1 MISVP
6 GKINIRTIAGRLGAF
21 NVGTLDCSIGSFTV
35 KDPTID
41 EFEEG
46 IYEGDFVIERIKP
59 NSYFSGGRMVVEVRA
74 TLSAIMI
81 SKNAIPA
88 PAEHESL
95 EQDPLLEDCNNNP
108 PMPEN
113 PAPIPFEIDSKGEVE
128 EAALINLFGAIWP
141 LGSVV
146 KLDPVV
152 GRVLLRKQ
160 IDYLKQSGYKYDVS
174 NTLWKKGV

>member
-6 GKINIRTIAGRLGAF
+6 GKINIRTINGRLGSF
-21 NVGTLDCSIGSFTV
+21 NVGTLDCSLGSFTV

-46 IYEGDFVIERIKP
+46 NYEGDFVIEKIKP
-59 NSYFSGGRMVVEVRA
+59 NVYFSGGRMVVEVRA

-81 SKNAIPA
+81 SKHAIPA
-88 PAEHESL
+88 PAAHESL
-95 EQDPLLEDCNNNP
+95 EQDPLLEDCINNEP
-108 PMPEN
+108 LSDA
-113 PAPIPFEIDSKGEVE
+113 PAPIPFEIDANGDVD
-128 EAALINLFGAIWP
+128 EAAFFKLFGALWP

-152 GRVLLRKQ
+152 GRAVLRQ
-160 IDYLKQSGYKYDVS
+160 QCDYLKQSGYKYDAP
-174 NTLWKKGV
+174 NLTWKKGA

>member
-6 GKINIRTIAGRLGAF
+6 GKINIRTITGRLGAF

-46 IYEGDFVIERIKP
+46 IYEGDFVIEKIKP

-88 PAEHESL
+88 PAEPESL
-95 EQDPLLEDCNNNP
+95 EQDPLLEDCNNNDFA
-108 PMPEN
+108 PEA
-113 PAPIPFEIDSKGEVE
+113 PAPIPLEIDSEGEVE

-152 GRVLLRKQ
+152 GRALLRQ
-160 IDYLKQSGYKYDVS
+160 QVDYLKQSGYKYNAS
-174 NTLWKKGV
+174 NQVWKKGE

>member
-6 GKINIRTIAGRLGAF
+6 GKINIRTITGRLGAF

-46 IYEGDFVIERIKP
+46 IYEGDFVIEKIKP

-81 SKNAIPA
+81 ARNTIPA
-88 PAEHESL
+88 PAAPESL
-95 EQDPLLEDCNNNP
+95 EQDPLLEDCINNQSFS
-108 PMPEN
+108 EA
-113 PAPIPFEIDSKGEVE
+113 PAPIPFEIDSEGEVE
-128 EAALINLFGAIWP
+128 ESALINLFGAIWP

-152 GRVLLRKQ
+152 GRALLRQ
-160 IDYLKQSGYKYDVS
+160 QVDYLKQSGYKYNAS
-174 NTLWKKGV
+174 NQVWKKGE